1 MRRLP
6 AASFLLVVAAR
17 AFGSGDAPLLPAAGS
32 LHDWNPDGPA
42 GVFTGTGLY
51 GHIDGGAEIFFEF
64 GFEELTVRRYA
75 GGRGSIEVEIYRMA
89 DPTAA
94 LGMYFQKCGN
104 RCDDPAAHR
113 GLPTYTSWG
122 RTQFMAVQDRFL
134 VIITASAGD
143 EQTSGALSAFAADV
157 ASRLPKGQPPDPADR
172 LPPGWVAGSL
182 RVIRGPLALQAIIT
196 LGEGDVLQLRGTVT
210 AVVAD
215 YAPAPAQQACTLVLV
230 DYPGQGSASSAFAH
244 LREGLDPEIKVLAAG
259 EGSLVFRDYSGK
271 FGSVVAAG
279 RRLTLRV
286 NLASDP
292 RPDLR

>member
-1 MRRLP
+1 MRD
-6 AASFLLVVAAR
+6 V
-17 AFGSGDAPLLPAAGS
+17 
-32 LHDWNPDGPA
+32 
-42 GVFTGTGLY
+42 GL
-51 GHIDGGAEIFFEF
+51 
-64 GFEELTVRRYA
+64 R
-75 GGRGSIEVEIYRMA
+75 GGRGESS
-89 DPTAA
+89 AA
-94 LGMYFQKCGN
+94 G
-104 RCDDPAAHR
+104 AAR
-113 GLPTYTSWG
+113 PIRRIGSRRVG
-122 RTQFMAVQDRFL
+122 R
-134 VIITASAGD
+134 
-143 EQTSGALSAFAADV
+143 
-157 ASRLPKGQPPDPADR
+157 P
-172 LPPGWVAGSL
+172 GSL
-182 RVIRGPLALQAIIT
+182 RLIRGPLALQAIIT

-230 DYPGQGSASSAFAH
+230 DYPDQGSASSAFAH